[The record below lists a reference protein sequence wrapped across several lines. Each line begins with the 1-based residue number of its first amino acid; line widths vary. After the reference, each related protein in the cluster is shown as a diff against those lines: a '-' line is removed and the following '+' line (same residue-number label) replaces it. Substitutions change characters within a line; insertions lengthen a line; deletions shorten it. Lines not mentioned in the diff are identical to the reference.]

1 MKITYIAVLNREKNL
16 GIVNKIEGFVRSLI
30 SQGIKSE
37 IVIIDSSEDFVPKVS
52 HAIEDSNSD
61 IIFLRSLSYRNFF
74 LINTF
79 IRSRKKGVKILLD
92 VPTPNRN
99 SIRELYYS
107 NNSLITRLRAIAYLI
122 IIGPIPYFFVD
133 RIFQY
138 AEEGAWFVF
147 GNRSK
152 TLLVG
157 NGIDVE
163 SFPFLDELGHF
174 DGSQLRLIVVATT
187 NYWHGIDRLIRS
199 IALFNSRNYRR
210 SVYLDIVGDGPSLMQ
225 LKSITRECNQL
236 EFIHFHGLVKGEA
249 LHSIYRKTHVGVGS
263 MGLHRLGLK
272 SATIL
277 KLREYAS
284 AGLPFIYSG
293 FDPDFVG
300 ELPFAFQVSSTED
313 NEDLFL
319 VFEKLFRLYPGI
331 DRKKIRQFA
340 LEKLD
345 FKVKARQMLQGL

>member
-16 GIVNKIEGFVRSLI
+16 GIINKIEGFVRSLI
-30 SQGIKSE
+30 SQGIKAE
-37 IVIIDSSEDFVPKVS
+37 IVIIDSSEDFIPKVS
-52 HAIEDSNSD
+52 HAIENSNSD

-99 SIRELYYS
+99 SIHELYYS
-107 NNSLITRLRAIAYLI
+107 SHSLATRLRAIAYLI
-122 IIGPIPYFFVD
+122 IIGPIPFFFVD

-152 TLLVG
+152 TIFLG

-163 SFPFLDELGHF
+163 SFPFLNNLGHF

-187 NYWHGIDRLIRS
+187 SYWHGVDRLIRS
-199 IALFNSRNYRR
+199 IELFNSRNSKR
-210 SVYLDIVGDGPSLMQ
+210 SVHLDIVGDGPSLVE
-225 LKSITRECNQL
+225 LKSIAEECNQT
-236 EFIHFHGLVKGEA
+236 EFIHFYGLVKGEA
-249 LHSIYRKTHVGVGS
+249 LYSIYSKAHVGVGS

-272 SATIL
+272 SASIL

-313 NEDLFL
+313 KEDLCL
-319 VFEKLFRLYPGI
+319 IFEKLFKLYPGI
-331 DRKKIRQFA
+331 DRKNIRQFA

-345 FKVKARQMLQGL
+345 FKVKARQMFQGL